1 MVKKSEIREAIH
13 DPKKAFRVANYRLD
27 VSFGKLLFKNTA
39 PFTQNVSGAIT
50 KVKMQKQ
57 NKGYLKGRSKN
68 PLAEEFRD
76 KGHVSLGCIYE
87 KSLIETL
94 SSKFN
99 SMIEDDRFSSIRAE
113 RDGQVFS
120 RGILLVAKHMP
131 EISKL
136 MTKEVIDI
144 YEQYYG
150 GPFEIL
156 DVYAWRN
163 YHVPDSIL
171 EKYRGVYSDDWHC
184 DGHNTTWTKLMIY
197 LTDVTDQDGPFN
209 IQSSERTKELI
220 EKGFGSR
227 TNPKLPK
234 EVLEDPKYSTRYMGP
249 KGSVVSCNTTVC
261 LHRATIPAQGRFR
274 DIIQFQIGPSNTPL
288 PNNWPEH
295 LKLNKEYQTSLKQN
309 NVKDLSIT

>member
-1 MVKKSEIREAIH
+1 MVTKSEIREAIH
-13 DPKKAFRVANYRLD
+13 DPKKALRVANHRLD
-27 VSFGKLLFKNTA
+27 VAIGKLLFKNTA
-39 PFTQNVSGAIT
+39 MFTQNIDGVIT
-50 KVKMQKQ
+50 RRKMQKQ
-57 NKGYLKGRSKN
+57 NKDYLKGRPKN
-68 PLAEEFRD
+68 QLAEEFKD
-76 KGHVSLGCIYE
+76 KGHVGLGCIYE

-94 SSKFN
+94 SSKFV
-99 SMIEDDRFSSIRAE
+99 SMIENEQFSVIRAE

-120 RGILLVAKHMP
+120 RGISLVAKHIP

-171 EKYRGVYSDDWHC
+171 EKHKGVYSDDWHC
-184 DGHNTTWTKLMIY
+184 DGHNTTWTKLMVY
-197 LTDVTDQDGPFN
+197 LTDVTEQDGPFN
-209 IQSSERTKELI
+209 IQTLERTKELI

-227 TNPKLPK
+227 NDPKLPAQ
-234 EVLEDPKYSTRYMGP
+234 VLEDSKYSTRYVGP
-249 KGSVVSCNTTVC
+249 KGSVVACNTTTC
-261 LHRATIPAQGRFR
+261 LHRATIPAKGHFR

-288 PNNWPEH
+288 SPDWPKR
-295 LKLNKEYQTSLKQN
+295 LKLNKEYQNTLEQGK
-309 NVKDLSIT
+309 VKDLSIT